1 VTHRDVAHALAL
13 CALPQMG
20 PVRLRA
26 LLGRWPPEEAWAAVR
41 SGRALADARVR
52 ERLVHAPPA
61 LAEQWRSA
69 SASIQPESLLRQ
81 AHAAGITVLLHGRP
95 PYPSVLVDDPDPPL
109 VLFARGDLGVIDG
122 RRVAIVG
129 TRNATEVGREVA
141 FELAGGLADAGVRVV
156 SGLARGI
163 DGAAH
168 RGALVADG
176 APPIG
181 VVGSGLDIVY
191 PRESARLWEEVTAR
205 GLLLSEAPP
214 GAPPEPWRFPA
225 RNRIIAALAEVVVV
239 VESRRRGGSMSTV
252 EEALARDRTVLAV
265 PGSVRAAASEG
276 TNHLITEG
284 AILVRDVG
292 DVLVALGFARPASL
306 ETATG
311 ALEAIDPADRPVAEA
326 LSRRACDLDGLIRA
340 TGLPLA
346 TVALSVTRLEL
357 KGVVARRAGWIEYVG
372 GRR

>member
-1 VTHRDVAHALAL
+1 
-13 CALPQMG
+13 MG
-20 PVRLRA
+20 PARLRA
-26 LLGRWPPEEAWAAVR
+26 LLGRGPPAEAWAAVR
-41 SGRALADARVR
+41 SGRALGDAAVR
-52 ERLVHAPPA
+52 ERLVHVPA
-61 LAEQWRSA
+61 SLADRWRSA
-69 SASIQPESLLRQ
+69 AASIHPETLLSR
-81 AHAAGITVLLHGRP
+81 AGAAGITVLLHGSP
-95 PYPSVLVDDPDPPL
+95 PYPRLLVDDPDPPL
-109 VLFARGDLGVIDG
+109 VLFARGNLDVIDG

-129 TRNATEVGREVA
+129 TRSATEVGREVA
-141 FELAGGLADAGVRVV
+141 FELAAGLAEAGVRVV

-168 RGALVADG
+168 RGALAVAA

-191 PRESARLWEEVTAR
+191 PRESARLWDEVTTH

-225 RNRIIAALAEVVVV
+225 RNRIVASLAEVVVV

-252 EEALARDRTVLAV
+252 EEALARDRLVLAV

-284 AILVRDVG
+284 AGLIRDAG
-292 DVLVALGFARPASL
+292 DVLVALGFARPSPLAAAGGVL
-306 ETATG
+306 G
-311 ALEAIDPADRPVAEA
+311 AIDPADRSVAEV
-326 LSRRACDLDGLIRA
+326 LQRRACDLEGLIRA

-346 TVALSVTRLEL
+346 TVAVSVTRLEL

-372 GRR
+372 GAG

>member
-69 SASIQPESLLRQ
+69 SVSIQPESLLRQ

-306 ETATG
+306 DTATG